1 MMREV
6 ALEDLEGSVSASS
19 SPSISPISLKT
30 LPQSHGDLLI
40 VVIDCSR
47 ATLHLAVLL
56 GRKPSTSTRVPPTS
70 KGRRIHFKEPRWA
83 FSLCVFV
90 AHSNKIF
97 YKMFFF
103 QQKLYYF
110 QYIHS
115 GGGKHALRKT
125 AYLPTKLVYGKLNML
140 D

>member
-47 ATLHLAVLL
+47 ATFHLAVL
-56 GRKPSTSTRVPPTS
+56 
-70 KGRRIHFKEPRWA
+70 
-83 FSLCVFV
+83 
-90 AHSNKIF
+90 
-97 YKMFFF
+97 
-103 QQKLYYF
+103 
-110 QYIHS
+110 
-115 GGGKHALRKT
+115 
-125 AYLPTKLVYGKLNML
+125 
-140 D
+140 